1 VPRNDTLST
10 RWPEQSLAI
19 LARSSL
25 RLLRRFRLGLPG
37 SVVELLHI
45 GEMDLAADL
54 GVRPDTTASQ
64 FLYARSIVVIASRAA
79 GLVPR
84 AAPSAQRSTTSPDR
98 KPRPVSYKTR
108 VPRARLHPPT
118 PSRDRNSKG
127 EEAAFGIYLCIG
139 YRDTDFGPDRLAV
152 VQAACAEYSA
162 QGKTHVVPLFV
173 DARPKPSA
181 SKA

>member
-1 VPRNDTLST
+1 
-10 RWPEQSLAI
+10 LAI

-25 RLLRRFRLGLPG
+25 RLLRRFRLGLPR

-45 GEMDLAADL
+45 GEMDL

-108 VPRARLHPPT
+108 VPRHPPT
-118 PSRDRNSKG
+118 PSRDRNSKD

-152 VQAACAEYSA
+152 VQAACAEYGA
-162 QGKTHVVPLFV
+162 QGKTRVVPLFV

>member
-1 VPRNDTLST
+1 MADAPSVTVDQPQRTLHVFASREDGAVVMDLWENEDGLRRMRDDPEFRRNVEAADWPSDPKVEIYEVCATCNRAAKVPRNDTLSA

-19 LARSSL
+19 FAGSSL
-25 RLLRRFRLGLPG
+25 WLLRRFRVGLPR

-84 AAPSAQRSTTSPDR
+84 AAPSAQRSTTSPDT
-98 KPRPVSYKTR
+98 KPRPVS
-108 VPRARLHPPT
+108 
-118 PSRDRNSKG
+118 
-127 EEAAFGIYLCIG
+127 
-139 YRDTDFGPDRLAV
+139 
-152 VQAACAEYSA
+152 
-162 QGKTHVVPLFV
+162 
-173 DARPKPSA
+173 
-181 SKA
+181 